1 MDLRQLR
8 YFLAI
13 AEEGSFLAA
22 ARRLA
27 IAQPSLSQH
36 VIRLET
42 ELCVQ
47 LLERSSRGVV
57 LTESGQIL
65 VKHAKTIIR
74 ASDDAVADLRDRASE
89 PRGPVSFGLPSS
101 VGMILSVP
109 LAETVRN
116 DLPKVTLRA
125 MDAMSGHVQ
134 SWLSEGT
141 IDLGILYDV
150 NAVRHL
156 KVQPLLVEDLFL
168 VAAPDAWPHP
178 VKSNGVA
185 CEPVTLEECGKLSM
199 ILPSR
204 SHGLREMIERFAKAH
219 GVSLEVAVEM
229 DSLTQIKELVAR
241 GSGFSVLA
249 HAATQREVAKKEL
262 VLVPIRSPA
271 IRRTV
276 YLIRNPARHVTRA
289 VLEVERLTIEIVRE
303 LVRKGYWWGQLTGD
317 PPSSL

>member
-22 ARRLA
+22 ARTLS

-42 ELCVQ
+42 ELGVQ
-47 LLERSSRGVV
+47 LFERSPRGVM

-65 VKHAKTIIR
+65 VEHAKSIIR
-74 ASDDAVADLRDRASE
+74 ATDEAITDLRERASE

-116 DLPKVTLRA
+116 DFPKVRLRA

-134 SWLSEGT
+134 SWLLEGT

-156 KVQPLLVEDLFL
+156 KILPLLVEDLYL

-178 VKSNGVA
+178 IQANGVA
-185 CEPVTLEECGKLSM
+185 SEPVTLEECSKLNM

-204 SHGLREMIERFAKAH
+204 THGLREMIERFAKAH
-219 GVSLEVAVEM
+219 GVSLQVAVEM
-229 DSLTQIKELVAR
+229 DALTQIKDLVAR
-241 GSGFSVLA
+241 GSGYSVLA

-276 YLIRNPARHVTRA
+276 YLIRNPARRVTRA
-289 VLEVERLTIEIVRE
+289 VSEVERLTIEIVRE
-303 LVRKGYWWGQLTGD
+303 LVRKKHWWGTLID
-317 PPSSL
+317 